1 MSVELKKM
9 NVESFNLDHTKVVAP
24 YVRVA
29 GYKKGKVDQ
38 VVKYDIRFTQPNV
51 EQMPM
56 RAMHTLEHLLAENIR
71 NYSDDVIDV
80 SPMGCQTGFYM
91 AMMNMDSVEKMS
103 ELVEQTL
110 EDVLAATE
118 IPAQNE
124 VQCGFAIAHD
134 LKGAKHYAEKMLEGR
149 DSWGS
154 VFG

>member
-1 MSVELKKM
+1 MALQKM
-9 NVESFNLDHTKVVAP
+9 NVESFNLDHTKVKAP
-24 YVRVA
+24 YIRVA
-29 GYKKGKVDQ
+29 GYKEGKVDQ

-91 AMMNMDSVEKMS
+91 AMMNFDSVEKMS
-103 ELVEQTL
+103 ELVEKTL
-110 EDVLAATE
+110 NDVLAAEE

-124 VQCGFAIAHD
+124 VQCGFASAHD
-134 LKGAKHYAEKMLEGR
+134 LKGAKHYAEKMLAGR
-149 DSWGS
+149 DEWDI